1 MKTPVIDS
9 LCMAA
14 NDGLYPELEKIVGR
28 NRDELSTELERL
40 EKLLA
45 PLPLGQR
52 TKGKIL
58 DLGTDLFAV
67 GAEAGFRRGCR
78 VGAQL
83 MAELQGA
90 PEAPETGGGV

>member
-14 NDGLYPELEKIVGR
+14 NDGVYLELERIAGR
-28 NRDELSTELERL
+28 NRDEYSAELEQL

-52 TKGKIL
+52 TKEKIL

-67 GAEAGFRRGCR
+67 GAEVGFRRGCR

-83 MAELQGA
+83 MAELQGV
-90 PEAPETGGGV
+90 PEAPETGGGI